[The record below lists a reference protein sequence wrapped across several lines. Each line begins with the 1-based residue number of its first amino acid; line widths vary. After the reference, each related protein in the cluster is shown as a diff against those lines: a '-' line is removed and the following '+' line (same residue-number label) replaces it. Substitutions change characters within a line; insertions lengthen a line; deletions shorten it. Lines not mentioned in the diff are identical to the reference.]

1 MRALV
6 PILGLACAAP
16 AAAQDYLGLT
26 LQNDAARAAE
36 AEQARQR
43 EVALSNQVSALEA
56 RAQTDQALRDIAAM
70 GQRPVLPA
78 PANPKVPSPTFDA
91 GAFASIPDSALAAS
105 NARVKAAAQN
115 RR

>member
-1 MRALV
+1 MRAIVL
-6 PILGLACAAP
+6 ILGLACAAP

-43 EVALSNQVSALEA
+43 DVALSNQLSALEA
-56 RAQTDQALRDIAAM
+56 RMQTEQALRDIAALR
-70 GQRPVLPA
+70 QRPVLPA
-78 PANPKVPSPTFDA
+78 PADPAFPSPTFEA
-91 GAFASIPDSALAAS
+91 NAFASIPDSALAAS
-105 NARVKAAAQN
+105 NARVRAAAQN